1 MRPRSNREGYNVNGG
16 DCIPDWPAIMQSFLE
31 QNPHIRAKAGGSH
44 VSLAGKSRYEY
55 RRELALFPSLFRYVL
70 AGKLRRQDGL
80 GLDASPKPEMMYDF
94 TYERSALATR
104 FNDLAGIKA
113 GLNARWRELENEAQ
127 RAGVPPGWLRP

>member
-1 MRPRSNREGYNVNGG
+1 MEVIVYQTGPPLCKVFWSKTPTLSQSRE
-16 DCIPDWPAIMQSFLE
+16 LT
-31 QNPHIRAKAGGSH
+31 R
-44 VSLAGKSRYEY
+44 VSLARKSRYEY
-55 RRELALFPSLFRYVL
+55 RGNLPCFLPFSDTL

-104 FNDLAGIKA
+104 FNELAGIKA
-113 GLNARWRELENEAQ
+113 GLNARWRELENEAR